1 VSLRGVFCRS
11 LFFRLAISRG
21 YQRDCF
27 VAKSAPRNDSQ
38 GYPYFA
44 KIKELKEGYA
54 TPELNP
60 GDQLR
65 HKVSGQDMWVINDD
79 GKTVFLNPDSPT
91 IKYPLD
97 KILNDYIIVKLS
109 KNK

>member
-1 VSLRGVFCRS
+1 MLDKEYDKLIDYIEEMIRDGVNLVHGGHLLDWS
-11 LFFRLAISRG
+11 DTNIPDLI
-21 YQRDCF
+21 
-27 VAKSAPRNDSQ
+27 
-38 GYPYFA
+38 A
-44 KIKELKEGYA
+44 KIKELKDGYA

-91 IKYPLD
+91 IKYPSD
-97 KILNDYIIVKLS
+97 KILNAYVIVKRTG
-109 KNK
+109 NK